1 MRPAAH
7 QFQVSSNYF
16 EALGISIPRGRAF
29 GPGDRAG
36 AEEVAIVS
44 ETAAHAFWPGEDPI
58 GQRIR
63 YAPGAPWITV
73 VGVAGDVLNRRLTES
88 PQPVLYRPLEQ
99 SSDLSMAVL
108 LRVANEGSGMAE
120 SIVREVRAVD
130 PAIPVHAVR
139 SMDDVV
145 AANVAQRRFL
155 MRLLVVFGALATLL
169 ALLGIYGVM
178 SYAVTQ
184 RTREI
189 GIRLA
194 IGARP
199 GDVSRMVIGRSLMMT
214 GVGLA
219 CGVSGAMLLARL
231 VESQLFG
238 VRSADPLT
246 VASVLVLM
254 TLVAAAAAWI
264 PARRA
269 ARVDPVQALRAQ

>member
-1 MRPAAH
+1 
-7 QFQVSSNYF
+7 
-16 EALGISIPRGRAF
+16 
-29 GPGDRAG
+29 
-36 AEEVAIVS
+36 
-44 ETAAHAFWPGEDPI
+44 
-58 GQRIR
+58 
-63 YAPGAPWITV
+63 
-73 VGVAGDVLNRRLTES
+73 
-88 PQPVLYRPLEQ
+88 
-99 SSDLSMAVL
+99 
-108 LRVANEGSGMAE
+108 
-120 SIVREVRAVD
+120 
-130 PAIPVHAVR
+130 
-139 SMDDVV
+139 
-145 AANVAQRRFL
+145 
-155 MRLLVVFGALATLL
+155 VVFGALATLL